1 MRKAGNIVLVGPMGS
16 GKSAIGRVLATRLGR
31 AFVDLDDSIE
41 AHAGK
46 VINAIFADEGEAG
59 FRMRECSALAEALMT
74 PAQVIATGGGAA
86 LDAGNRAAMRSAGT
100 VVYLRVDSQEQ
111 LRRVAGDSA
120 RPLLDVADRGQ
131 RLADL
136 QAQREPLYSEVADL
150 AFDTSGHTPES
161 AADALVAVLATFK
174 EPAR

>member
-1 MRKAGNIVLVGPMGS
+1 MRNVRNIVLVGPMGS
-16 GKSAIGRVLATRLGR
+16 GKSAIGRLLATRLAR

-41 AHAGK
+41 AQAGK

-59 FRMRECSALAEALMT
+59 FRVRECRALAEALMT

-86 LDAGNRAAMRSAGT
+86 LDAGNRAAMRRAGT
-100 VVYLRVDSQEQ
+100 VVYLRVDPQEQ

-120 RPLLDVADRGQ
+120 RPLLDAADRGQ

-136 QAQREPLYSEVADL
+136 QAQREPLYLELADVV
-150 AFDTSGHTPES
+150 FDTSEHAPD
-161 AADALVAVLATFK
+161 AAAFTLAAILATSM
-174 EPAR
+174 EPSE